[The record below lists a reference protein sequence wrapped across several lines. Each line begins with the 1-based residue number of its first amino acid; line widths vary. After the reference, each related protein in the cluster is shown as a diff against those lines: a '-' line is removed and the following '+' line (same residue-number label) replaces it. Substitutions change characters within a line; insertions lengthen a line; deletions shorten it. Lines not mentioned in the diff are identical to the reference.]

1 MGALSLS
8 VWGVITLCLC
18 SLSLSLWGDVR
29 ERSYIRGVG
38 KTAASLSFLLLF
50 ALSPDVG
57 SAPAGFSPLL
67 GVALS
72 LSALGDVALLGEG
85 EAALLCG
92 LSAFFLAHIAFLLA
106 FSLGAYHFQ
115 VTLGVLVV
123 SLGIGAW
130 IYRWLCEGIE
140 ERLRR
145 PVIAYIIVISLMV
158 SVAAGRAVDWEE
170 GRWLLLG
177 GAFAFWASDISV
189 ARDRFMSAGFLNR
202 LWGLPLYYLAQIML
216 TFTLWR

>member
-1 MGALSLS
+1 MGALSPS
-8 VWGVITLCLC
+8 VWGVIILCMS

-29 ERSYIRGVG
+29 GRSYFRGVG
-38 KTAASLSFLLLF
+38 KTLASLSFLLLF
-50 ALSPDVG
+50 ALSPDTG

-67 GVALS
+67 GVALCF
-72 LSALGDVALLGEG
+72 SALGDIALLGGG
-85 EAALLCG
+85 EAALLSG
-92 LSAFFLAHIAFLLA
+92 LGAFFLAHVTFLLA
-106 FSLGAYHFQ
+106 FSLGAYDPQ
-115 VTLGVLVV
+115 VTFGVLLI
-123 SLGIGAW
+123 SLGGGAW
-130 IYRWLCEGIE
+130 IYWWLREGIE
-140 ERLRR
+140 DMLRR

-216 TFTLWR
+216 TFTLWC